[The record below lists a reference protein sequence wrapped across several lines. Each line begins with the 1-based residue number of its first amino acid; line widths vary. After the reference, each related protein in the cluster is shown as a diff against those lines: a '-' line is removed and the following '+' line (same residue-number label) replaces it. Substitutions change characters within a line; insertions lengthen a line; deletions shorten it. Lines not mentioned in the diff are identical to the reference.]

1 MTFEELIIDSGLDDI
16 YEIDMKVK
24 GLYADGIIGIS
35 KYISSTEKVCVLAE
49 ELGHYYTSSGDILNQ
64 KDLSNRKQEHRAR
77 AWGYEKVAS
86 LNRIV
91 EAYKARCSTK
101 EDLLEYLGITEE
113 FLTESINY
121 YKRRYG
127 LFYRID
133 DKYVVNFEPFGVL
146 EHF

>member
-1 MTFEELIIDSGLDDI
+1 MTFEELIIDSGLDNI

-35 KYISSTEKVCVLAE
+35 KHISSAEKVCILAE
-49 ELGHYYTSSGDILNQ
+49 ELGHYHTSSGHILDQ
-64 KDLSNRKQEHRAR
+64 KELSNRKQEHRAR
-77 AWGYEKVAS
+77 AWGYEKVIS
-86 LNRIV
+86 LKRIV
-91 EAYKARCSTK
+91 EAYRARCMTK

-113 FLTESINY
+113 FLLESIEY

-127 LFYRID
+127 LSYQLD
-133 DKYVVNFEPFGVL
+133 DKYVVIFEPFGVL